1 MQKIEFMTSLLT
13 FYLKGEIS
21 TDQNFLTL
29 KVPNTILTLIPLGRK
44 NDTIPVT
51 QISSVSTDFKLLFK
65 DFLIGIIVAI
75 IGIVLFGTNFLIGF
89 ILLLL
94 IGVAMVINSF
104 QTVLTIRTTSGEIKS
119 ASILIFEKSKAEQA
133 ASMINHIIGSRLDDT
148 NNRVQGDRQTD
159 RMVEAINSLKGN

>member
-21 TDQNFLTL
+21 TEQNFLTL

-65 DFLIGIIVAI
+65 DFLIG
-75 IGIVLFGTNFLIGF
+75 F
-89 ILLLL
+89 ILLL
-94 IGVAMVINSF
+94 IGAAMVINSF

>member
-21 TDQNFLTL
+21 TEQNFLTL

-89 ILLLL
+89 ILLL

-104 QTVLTIRTTSGEIKS
+104 QIVLTIRTTSGEIKS

>member
-21 TDQNFLTL
+21 TEQNFLTL

-89 ILLLL
+89 ILLL
-94 IGVAMVINSF
+94 IGAAMVINSF
-104 QTVLTIRTTSGEIKS
+104 QTVLTIKTTSGEIKS
-119 ASILIFEKSKAEQA
+119 ASIFEKSKAEQA

>member
-21 TDQNFLTL
+21 TEQNFLTL

-89 ILLLL
+89 ILLL

-133 ASMINHIIGSRLDDT
+133 ASMINHIIESRLDDT

>member
-21 TDQNFLTL
+21 TEQNFLTL

-65 DFLIGIIVAI
+65 DFLIG
-75 IGIVLFGTNFLIGF
+75 F
-89 ILLLL
+89 ILLL